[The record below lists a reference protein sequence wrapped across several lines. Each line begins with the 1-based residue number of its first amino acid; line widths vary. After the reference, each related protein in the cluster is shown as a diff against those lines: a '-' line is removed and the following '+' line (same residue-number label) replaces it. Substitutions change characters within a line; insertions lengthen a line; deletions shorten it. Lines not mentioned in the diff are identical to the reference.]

1 MKENNLEISKEE
13 LKKAYHIQ
21 KMIYETEEKFLL
33 KKILLYAT
41 KRVLDIRD
49 VKEKISLYKNEKLE
63 DFVNEQYLVAVTELM
78 NVIYNILNEPPYCFL
93 FEDDIDLEDYMV
105 LVNGLLL
112 ELKPYNT
119 KNIDIDT
126 ILIVLDESI
135 FDYIQCLKEESDYSS
150 GVNENE
156 YVYITQRQED
166 NDEQNYF
173 YSKSEVWSW

>member
-49 VKEKISLYKNEKLE
+49 VKEKISLYKNKKLE

-78 NVIYNILNEPPYCFL
+78 NVVYNILNEPPYCFL
-93 FEDDIDLEDYMV
+93 FEDDIELEDYVILEMEDMV

-112 ELKPYNT
+112 ELKPYNSN
-119 KNIDIDT
+119 NIDIDT
-126 ILIVLDESI
+126 ILIALDESV

-150 GVNENE
+150 GFDENE
-156 YVYITQRQED
+156 YVHITQSQEEI
-166 NDEQNYF
+166 DE
-173 YSKSEVWSW
+173 

>member
-49 VKEKISLYKNEKLE
+49 VKEKISLYKNKKLE

-78 NVIYNILNEPPYCFL
+78 NVVYNILNEPPYCFL
-93 FEDDIDLEDYMV
+93 FEDDIDLEDYVILEMEDMV

-112 ELKPYNT
+112 ELKPYNSN
-119 KNIDIDT
+119 NIDIDT
-126 ILIVLDESI
+126 ILIALDESV

-150 GVNENE
+150 GFDENE
-156 YVYITQRQED
+156 YVHITQSQEEI
-166 NDEQNYF
+166 DE
-173 YSKSEVWSW
+173 

>member
-1 MKENNLEISKEE
+1 MKEVNLEISKEE
-13 LKKAYHIQ
+13 LRKVYNVQ

-78 NVIYNILNEPPYCFL
+78 NVVYNILNEPPYCFL
-93 FEDDIDLEDYMV
+93 FEDDIELEDYVILEMEDMV

-112 ELKPYNT
+112 E
-119 KNIDIDT
+119 
-126 ILIVLDESI
+126 
-135 FDYIQCLKEESDYSS
+135 
-150 GVNENE
+150 
-156 YVYITQRQED
+156 
-166 NDEQNYF
+166 
-173 YSKSEVWSW
+173 